1 MIETG
6 AVMKGVI
13 LLIVVL
19 QLISTH
25 DVTHTALKFT
35 STGYILMRP
44 DMSPLRDALTICSW
58 VKRTSNHRSDDR
70 QYWLSYV
77 ASANYDEIVIS
88 DTAWFWLFSDDT
100 TYTQPTR
107 TTNEWHQ
114 ICTTWGYST
123 KTKNLYYDGEQI
135 GTEGTGERKLNT
147 PGSLMLG
154 QLHKGFGGGR
164 INSAHYF
171 GGELYNTNIWSFQM
185 TSSQVK
191 EMFTQGRCSNYSL
204 NFKDNSFLSWEDI
217 LLKDRQGGVTEIELE
232 ECDTTHHHLEEE
244 EGK

>member
-6 AVMKGVI
+6 VVMKGVI
-13 LLIVVL
+13 LLIVAL

-25 DVTHTALKFT
+25 DITHTALKFS
-35 STGYILMRP
+35 STGYILMMP

-58 VKRTSNHRSDDR
+58 VKRMSNHYSTA

-77 ASANYDEIVIS
+77 ASANHNEILIT
-88 DTAWFWLFSDDT
+88 DTARSFLFGDWINPDRPPS
-100 TYTQPTR
+100 R

-123 KTKNLYYDGEQI
+123 KTKNVFYDGKQI
-135 GTEGTGERKLNT
+135 GTERTGERK
-147 PGSLMLG
+147 PRISGSLMLG
-154 QLHKGFGGGR
+154 QYQTGYGGES
-164 INSAHYF
+164 IHSAHYF
-171 GGELYNTNIWSFQM
+171 AGELYNTNIWSFQM